1 MGTIVGRIV
10 ALDVVDGISDSVGP
24 VLSDPSVCW
33 VVKSCFEDTCCVGR
47 GFVDM
52 GIRKALPM
60 SLSVS
65 LRTRTF
71 MLGATA
77 GMWVGDRA
85 SNPVSFRMRVM
96 AERRRSSTIVL
107 SSRMATSTVS
117 SLERRRLD
125 LREGTGDS
133 V

>member
-1 MGTIVGRIV
+1 VTGTIFGRIV
-10 ALDVVDGISDSVGP
+10 MLDVVDGGCDSVDP
-24 VLSDPSVCW
+24 VLCDPSICW
-33 VVKSCFEDTCCVGR
+33 VVKSCFGR

-60 SLSVS
+60 SLRVS
-65 LRTRTF
+65 LRARTF

-77 GMWVGDRA
+77 GIWVGDWG
-85 SNPVSFRMRVM
+85 SNPTSFRMRVM
-96 AERRRSSTIVL
+96 AVRRRSSTIVL

-125 LREGTGDS
+125 LWERMEDS